1 MFADPSKQVFRS
13 LSPANMDHDPIF
25 MICKQYAALHPDDTF
40 SCSVF
45 THMSEKA
52 KKFVKHYNEEHNR
65 GLSEIAT
72 TENTPSLQIHHM
84 FMSSEFPEISFYIE
98 NLIALT
104 PNQHNSFAHPNN
116 NTNVVDPKY
125 RCKCLVNK
133 LKTIRIDGEM
143 NINEYD
149 IDRFK
154 EVLAVGFSDESF
166 KEIVGADYDAIEEKI
181 REICI
186 TKYKCNEES
195 LSTS

>member
-1 MFADPSKQVFRS
+1 
-13 LSPANMDHDPIF
+13 
-25 MICKQYAALHPDDTF
+25 
-40 SCSVF
+40 
-45 THMSEKA
+45 
-52 KKFVKHYNEEHNR
+52 
-65 GLSEIAT
+65 
-72 TENTPSLQIHHM
+72 
-84 FMSSEFPEISFYIE
+84 
-98 NLIALT
+98 
-104 PNQHNSFAHPNN
+104 
-116 NTNVVDPKY
+116 VDPKY